1 MIQSTLIAA
10 AQALETRTGRWV
22 FWIAVAAAFLGLGLN
37 AVIRAEL
44 PQEKFVSRL
53 QYTSPTQI
61 AEDKDSQAQWRSSEF
76 RGFRTIAWGEV
87 MEGLD
92 PYKGLKHVRAYPPFF
107 GIAFFP
113 FAVLWTIPF
122 AGSALFFTVSFVFAL
137 AAAWCCSAWAHGLRN
152 ADCGMRNPYNS
163 RQSAIRNPQSAI
175 GGARFGVFALVFI
188 LLAPLALDVM
198 VRCESDMLVLF
209 PVAAA
214 FYWLMRGEKRF
225 RAGALLGFAAAFK
238 VLPGLFGVYL
248 LFTRQWRALGGM
260 IFAGVVCTVVLPVL
274 LWGPE
279 RAWQLHRSW
288 YERVVA
294 PYHSGQTTKFIGD
307 PYRPSNQSL
316 TAAFNRLL
324 RPLPM
329 EASPGERN
337 INLVSLSPKAVSALV
352 KALQLAV
359 ALGLVLL
366 WALCGRGH
374 DPKSAA
380 ILMAAVAPGIML
392 LSEVSLTSHH
402 VLLILP
408 VAAIIVRMLVLED
421 TSAARWSWVLV
432 VYLLALLGVGIAPV
446 KPYTPLLPATIVLL
460 VACTA
465 IAWRDRQTQQ
475 PPSALAP

>member
-1 MIQSTLIAA
+1 MIRSTVSVAA
-10 AQALETRTGRWV
+10 KALETRTGRRL
-22 FWIAVAAAFLGLGLN
+22 FWIAVAAAFLGLGVN
-37 AVIRAEL
+37 TVIRAEY
-44 PQEKFVSRL
+44 PKKTFVPRL
-53 QYTSPTQI
+53 HYTSPTQI
-61 AEDKDSQAQWRSSEF
+61 AEDRDSQAQWRSSEF

-87 MEGLD
+87 MEGMD
-92 PYKGLKHVRAYPPFF
+92 PYKDLRHVRAYPPFF

-122 AGSALFFTVSFVFAL
+122 TGSALFFAASFIFAL
-137 AAAWCCSAWAHGLRN
+137 AAAWCCSAWAGE
-152 ADCGMRNPYNS
+152 GQP
-163 RQSAIRNPQSAI
+163 
-175 GGARFGVFALVFI
+175 RFGVFALTFI

-214 FYWLMRGEKRF
+214 FYWLLRGEKRF
-225 RAGALLGFAAAFK
+225 RAGTLLGFAAAFK

-248 LFTRQWRALGGM
+248 LLTRQWRALGGM
-260 IFAGVVCTVVLPVL
+260 IFAGVVCTVALPVL

-279 RAWQLHRSW
+279 RTWQLHVSW
-288 YERVVA
+288 YEKVVA
-294 PYHSGQTTKFIGD
+294 PYSSGETKKFIGD

-329 EASPGERN
+329 DAAKDGRN
-337 INLVSLSPKAVSALV
+337 INFLSLSTGAVSALV
-352 KALQLAV
+352 KTLQLVV
-359 ALGLVLL
+359 ALGLMLL
-366 WALCGRGH
+366 WALCGRGR
-374 DPKSAA
+374 DAKSAA

-408 VAAIIVRMLVLED
+408 VAVIVVRMLVLED
-421 TSAARWSWVLV
+421 ATAARWGWVLV
-432 VYLLALLGVGIAPV
+432 VYLLALLGVAIQPA

-460 VACTA
+460 VACAA
-465 IAWRDRQTQQ
+465 IAWRDQQ
-475 PPSALAP
+475 ARESCA

>member
-1 MIQSTLIAA
+1 MIRSTLSAT
-10 AQALETRTGRWV
+10 AQALETRTGRWI
-22 FWIAVAAAFLGLGLN
+22 FWIAVVVTFLGMGLN

-44 PQEKFVSRL
+44 PQKTFVANPH
-53 QYTSPTQI
+53 YISPTEI
-61 AEDKDSQAQWRSSEF
+61 AEDSDSQAQWRSSEF
-76 RGFRTIAWGEV
+76 RGFRTIAWGEL
-87 MEGLD
+87 MEGVD
-92 PYKGLKHVRAYPPFF
+92 PYRLQHVRAYPPFF

-113 FAVLWTIPF
+113 FAALWSIPF
-122 AGSALFFTVSFVFAL
+122 AGSALFFTVSFIFAL
-137 AAAWCCSAWAHGLRN
+137 AAAWCCSAWAEGVRS
-152 ADCGMRNPYNS
+152 AGCGVRNPDDL
-163 RQSAIRNPQSAI
+163 RESAIRNPQSAF
-175 GGARFGVFALVFI
+175 GAPRFGVFALTFI

-198 VRCESDMLVLF
+198 ERCESDMLVLF

-214 FYWLMRGEKRF
+214 FYWLTRGEKKF
-225 RAGALLGFAAAFK
+225 RAGILLGFAAAFK

-274 LWGPE
+274 LFGPQ

-294 PYHSGQTTKFIGD
+294 PYQSGQTTKFIGD

-329 EASPGERN
+329 DASKGERN
-337 INLVSLSPKAVSALV
+337 INLLSLSPKTVSALV
-352 KALQLAV
+352 KALQLTV
-359 ALGLVLL
+359 ALGLMLL
-366 WALCGRGH
+366 WALCGRGK
-374 DPKSAA
+374 DAKSAA

-408 VAAIIVRMLVLED
+408 VAAIVVRMLVLED
-421 TSAARWSWVLV
+421 AVAERWAWVLI
-432 VYLLALLGVGIAPV
+432 VYLLALLGVAIQPF
-446 KPYTPLLPATIVLL
+446 KPFTPLLPATVALL
-460 VACTA
+460 LACVGVAL
-465 IAWRDRQTQQ
+465 RDRQVD
-475 PPSALAP
+475 PASPRIPYC

>member
-1 MIQSTLIAA
+1 MIRSTLSAA
-10 AQALETRTGRWV
+10 TKALETRTGRWI
-22 FWIAVAAAFLGLGLN
+22 FWIAVVAAFLGIGVN

-44 PQEKFVSRL
+44 PQKMFVERL
-53 QYTSPTQI
+53 HYISPTEI
-61 AEDKDSQAQWRSSEF
+61 AEGRDWQAQWRSSEF
-76 RGFRTIAWGEV
+76 RGFRTIAWGEL

-92 PYKGLKHVRAYPPFF
+92 PYRIQHVRAYPPFF

-113 FAVLWTIPF
+113 FAALWTIPF
-122 AGSALFFTVSFVFAL
+122 AGSALFFTVSFIFAL
-137 AAAWCCSAWAHGLRN
+137 AAAWCCSAWANEGQPTSAPGTAHG
-152 ADCGMRNPYNS
+152 
-163 RQSAIRNPQSAI
+163 
-175 GGARFGVFALVFI
+175 FGLFALTFI

-198 VRCESDMLVLF
+198 ARCESDMLVLF

-214 FYWLMRGEKRF
+214 FYWLARGEKKF
-225 RAGALLGFAAAFK
+225 RAGALLGFAASFK

-260 IFAGVVCTVVLPVL
+260 IFAGVVCSVVMPVL
-274 LWGPE
+274 LFGPQ
-279 RAWQLHRSW
+279 RAWMLHRSW

-329 EASPGERN
+329 DASKGERN
-337 INLVSLSPKAVSALV
+337 INLLSLSPGAVSALV

-359 ALGLVLL
+359 ALGLAVL
-366 WALCGRGH
+366 WALCGRGR
-374 DPKSAA
+374 DAKSAA

-408 VAAIIVRMLVLED
+408 IAAILVRMLVLED
-421 TSAARWSWVLV
+421 AAAARWGWVLI
-432 VYLLALLGVGIAPV
+432 VYLLALLGVAIQPF
-446 KPYTPLLPATIVLL
+446 KPFTPLLPATVALL
-460 VACTA
+460 LACAA
-465 IAWRDRQTQQ
+465 IALRDRSSGRRGRTNNGIG
-475 PPSALAP
+475 L

>member
-1 MIQSTLIAA
+1 MIRSTLSAA
-10 AQALETRTGRWV
+10 AKALETRTGRWI
-22 FWIAVAAAFLGLGLN
+22 FWTAVAAAFLGMGVN

-44 PQEKFVSRL
+44 PQKTFVARL
-53 QYTSPTQI
+53 HYISPTEI
-61 AEDKDSQAQWRSSEF
+61 AEDEDSQAEWRSSEF
-76 RGFRTIAWGEV
+76 RGFRIIAWGEL
-87 MEGLD
+87 MEGID
-92 PYKGLKHVRAYPPFF
+92 PYRLQHVRAYPPFF

-113 FAVLWTIPF
+113 FAILWAIPF
-122 AGSALFFTVSFVFAL
+122 AGSALFFAVSFVFAL
-137 AAAWCCSAWAHGLRN
+137 AAAWCCSAWGN
-152 ADCGMRNPYNS
+152 
-163 RQSAIRNPQSAI
+163 
-175 GGARFGVFALVFI
+175 GGRTRFGVFALTFI

-198 VRCESDMLVLF
+198 ERCESDMLVLF

-214 FYWLMRGEKRF
+214 FCWLVRGERKF

-279 RAWQLHRSW
+279 RAWKLHVSW

-294 PYHSGQTTKFIGD
+294 PYHSGQMAKFIGN

-329 EASPGERN
+329 DASKGERN
-337 INLVSLSPKAVSALV
+337 SNLLSLSPRAVSALA
-352 KALQLAV
+352 KALQLVV
-359 ALGLVLL
+359 ALGLALL
-366 WALCGRGH
+366 WAMCGRGR
-374 DPKSAA
+374 DAKSAA

-392 LSEVSLTSHH
+392 LSEVSLTTHH

-408 VAAIIVRMLVLED
+408 VAAILTRILVLED
-421 TSAARWSWVLV
+421 AAAVRWGWVLV
-432 VYLLALLGVGIAPV
+432 VYLLALLGVAIQPV
-446 KPYTPLLPATIVLL
+446 KPFTPLLPATAALL
-460 VACTA
+460 LACAA
-465 IAWRDRQTQQ
+465 IALRDRQAE
-475 PPSALAP
+475 PASPRLPSC